1 MGSTLPN
8 PSFSLFWVIKTSE
21 KEKKVETPIIDL
33 AERATVRLV
42 RVVFG
47 AARAV
52 VRQFKELVKD

>member
-1 MGSTLPN
+1 
-8 PSFSLFWVIKTSE
+8 VIKTSE